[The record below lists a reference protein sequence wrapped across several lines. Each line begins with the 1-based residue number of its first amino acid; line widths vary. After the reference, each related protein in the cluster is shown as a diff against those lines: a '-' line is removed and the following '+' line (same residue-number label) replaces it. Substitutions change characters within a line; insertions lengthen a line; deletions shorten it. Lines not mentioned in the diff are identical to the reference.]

1 MIRADADS
9 SVLTFGVLRLRKTV
23 LSLLCIPF
31 LFSLFNTT
39 LHAQEETE
47 FDEILIYV
55 EIPGFGGTEIPSA
68 IKGNDLYL
76 SVTDLFDF
84 LKVRNL
90 PSRDL
95 DSISGFFVNREATY
109 LISYPASRIRF
120 QDRIY
125 TVSRGDLIRTESGLY
140 LKTDYFGRI
149 FGLDCTFNFRT
160 LSAIL
165 TSRLELPAIKEMRM
179 EAMRKNLTRLKGEYK
194 ADTSIGPLHLFFRAG
209 MADWS
214 VTASEE
220 IGGRSEARMNL
231 NLGGMFAG
239 GETTASLYYNTS
251 EPFSE
256 KQQHYLWRYVD
267 NDFKPLRQVMAGK
280 IATQATS
287 SIYNPVVGIRLT
299 NTPTTFRRSFGTY
312 KITDI
317 TDPGWI
323 VELYVNNV
331 LVDYVK
337 SDASGFFSFDVPL
350 VYGNSTVKLKF
361 YGPWGEEKTREQTIN
376 IPYNFL
382 PKGVFEYNAGAG
394 LVEDSLWSRFARV
407 SFNYGLTGAVTIGSG
422 FEYLSSVASG
432 PFMPYL
438 STSVR
443 LAGNLLLTGE
453 YTHGVRAKGGLIF
466 RLPSNMQVDLNYTWY
481 NKDQKAISYNYREER
496 RAALSV
502 PLRIGKLS
510 SFNRFSLYQIILPLS
525 EYTTGEWLFSGS
537 LFGFNTNVT
546 TFALFT
552 GNTDPWVYSNLSAA
566 FRLPGRFV
574 VMPQVQYGYNRNEIL
589 AGKLRIEKILGDHAF
604 LNLQY
609 EQNFRNNIKTAELGL
624 RYDFSFAQTGMSYR
638 HSNIRPV
645 FVQYARGSILA
656 DTKTSKILAD
666 NRPNVGRGA
675 ITVIAYLDMNSNGG
689 RDPGEPRVKGLGIRT
704 NSGRVMKSDAD
715 TVTRITGLEPYSSC
729 LIELDPS
736 GFESISWRLPLKTLS
751 VTVDPDIFKVVEIPV
766 YVSGEASGTVVP
778 DESLS
783 ARSPGRYIIEFRDNR
798 SRVAAKVITEA
809 DGYYSYLGLGPGT
822 YRVMPDSSQMIKLGL
837 HPVPEYREFSIKPGA
852 EGDYVTGLDFI
863 LKAVKPDTI
872 SGETVKPAAEPVKP
886 LPEPKK
892 EQIRRDTVYT
902 IVHELAEEVFTT
914 GEDSYSI
921 QLGAFS
927 RLSNAE
933 NYKKSLENLLGR
945 ELMIITENG
954 LYKVRITGLKNREE
968 AGEVISL
975 LQKNGVTELWL
986 IAVKARQQQRV
997 LVERTDT
1004 ITEIKETVLPGD
1016 EKAIL
1021 SQLSI
1026 QTGAFRN
1033 LENARAL
1040 REKLAFMVSKP
1051 VVIVSEDGYYK
1062 VRITGFKDRQDLEKL
1077 LPVLGM
1083 LGLKDIWIPPVKT
1096 GPETAK
1102 PPTVKEEVRPVTD
1115 TAAKEI
1121 IVPAVPA
1128 VPADT
1133 TKTIPATEKKVEE
1146 VIPEAAPPKPGIS
1159 LHVGEF
1165 RKRSQALR
1173 AQKKISS
1180 KFKVPVELFMKWDS
1194 YHLVITGFYKREETF
1209 RFYPELA
1216 GMGYTNIYVI
1226 QDK

>member
-1 MIRADADS
+1 MIRTDADS
-9 SVLTFGVLRLRKTV
+9 SVLTLGVLHLRKPV
-23 LSLLCIPF
+23 LFLYCVLLMF
-31 LFSLFNTT
+31 AVTKTRLS
-39 LHAQEETE
+39 AQEETG

-68 IKGNDLYL
+68 IKGNDLYM

-95 DSISGFFVNREATY
+95 DSISGFFVNHEATY
-109 LISYPASRIRF
+109 LISYPAGRIRF

-140 LKTDYFGRI
+140 LKKDYFGRI

-194 ADTSIGPLHLFFRAG
+194 ADTSIGPLHLFFRPG
-209 MADWS
+209 VADWS
-214 VTASEE
+214 VTASQET
-220 IGGRSEARMNL
+220 GGRSEARMNL

-239 GETTASLYYNTS
+239 GETSASLYYNTS
-251 EPFSE
+251 EPLSE
-256 KQQHYLWRYVD
+256 KQQNYLWRYVD

-280 IATQATS
+280 IVTQATS
-287 SIYNPVVGIRLT
+287 SIYNPVVGLRLT
-299 NTPTTFRRSFGTY
+299 NTPSTFRRSFGTY
-312 KITDI
+312 KISDI

-350 VYGNSTVKLKF
+350 VYGNSTVQLKF
-361 YGPWGEEKTREQTIN
+361 YGPWGEEKTREQIIN

-394 LVEDSLWSRFARV
+394 LVEDTLWSRFARL

-422 FEYLSSVASG
+422 FEYLSSVTSG

-438 STSVR
+438 NTSVR

-496 RAALSV
+496 RAAISV

-537 LFGFNTNVT
+537 LFGFNTNLT

-552 GNTDPWVYSNLSAA
+552 GNADPWVYSNLSAA

-589 AGKLRIEKILGDHAF
+589 AGKLRIEKTLGDHAF

-624 RYDFSFAQTGMSYR
+624 RYDFSFAQTGISYR

-645 FVQYARGSILA
+645 FVQYARGSLLA
-656 DTKTSKILAD
+656 DAKTSHLAAD
-666 NRPNVGRGA
+666 NRPNAGRGA

-704 NSGRVMKSDAD
+704 NSGRVLKSDAD
-715 TVTRITGLEPYSSC
+715 TVIRITGLEPYSGC

-736 GFESISWRLPLKTLS
+736 GFESISWRLPVKTLS
-751 VTVDPDIFKVVEIPV
+751 VTVDPNIFKVVEIPV
-766 YVSGEASGTVVP
+766 YVSGEASGTVVT
-778 DESLS
+778 DETVTS
-783 ARSPGRYIIEFRDNR
+783 RGNGRFILEFRDNR
-798 SRVAAKVITEA
+798 NRVAAKVVTET
-809 DGYYSYLGLGPGT
+809 DGFYTYLGLGPGT
-822 YRVMPDSSQMIKLGL
+822 YRVMPDSSQMFKLGL
-837 HPVPEYREFSIKPGA
+837 YTVPEYHEFSIKPGA
-852 EGDYVTGLDFI
+852 EGDYVTGLDFV
-863 LKAVKPDTI
+863 LKAVKPGTITADT
-872 SGETVKPAAEPVKP
+872 GKPAAEAAKP
-886 LPEPKK
+886 LPLPEK
-892 EQIRRDTVYT
+892 EQVRKDTVYT
-902 IVHELAEEVFTT
+902 IVHELVEEVYTT

-921 QLGAFS
+921 QLGAFR
-927 RLSNAE
+927 RLQNAE
-933 NYKKSLENLLGR
+933 NYKKRLENLLGR
-945 ELMIITENG
+945 GLMIVTEDG
-954 LYKVRITGLKNREE
+954 LYKVRITGLKDREE
-968 AGEVISL
+968 AGKVISL
-975 LQKNGVTELWL
+975 LQKNGISELWL
-986 IAVKARQQQRV
+986 ITVKAKQQQRV

-1004 ITEIKETVLPGD
+1004 IAQIKETVLPGD
-1016 EKAIL
+1016 ERAIL

-1026 QTGAFRN
+1026 QAGAFRN
-1033 LENARAL
+1033 VENAKAL
-1040 REKLAFMVSKP
+1040 RERLSFMVSKP

-1083 LGLKDIWIPPVKT
+1083 LGLKDIWIPPVKI
-1096 GPETAK
+1096 PLDSEK
-1102 PPTVKEEVRPVTD
+1102 PAPVKEEVRPVPD
-1115 TAAKEI
+1115 TAGKEI
-1121 IVPAVPA
+1121 PLPAVP
-1128 VPADT
+1128 PDT
-1133 TKTIPATEKKVEE
+1133 LKTIPSTEKKAEE
-1146 VIPEAAPPKPGIS
+1146 IIPETAPPRPTVS

-1165 RKRSQALR
+1165 RKRSQAIK

-1180 KFKVPVELFMKWDS
+1180 KFKVPVELYMKWDT
-1194 YHLVITGFYKREETF
+1194 YHLIITGFYKREETF

-1216 GMGYTNIYVI
+1216 GMGYTNIYVL
-1226 QDK
+1226 QEK